1 MIPPMPDALPVL
13 DDATPPAGE
22 ATLAQKAAWAMYDWA
37 NSGFGLIILGPLFSP
52 YFIGEL
58 LPVQPGLPVVD
69 GTASHGLAIG
79 SQVFPGSGVVALM
92 VALSALMITVAAP
105 VLGAVA
111 DLKGWTK
118 RLFVIHAAL
127 GSLAATA
134 AVFLTPGNWQLGV
147 LIYVVSSYCFGTSLT
162 FYNAYLPRLTR
173 PEKQGSL
180 SGWGFGVGY
189 VGGALALVLA
199 QWLIIYKLKLG
210 VPWGLAFGG
219 LWWLAFSLPAFF
231 LLPPA
236 AKLTGEPVVGSVLIA
251 GFRRIGHTFSNVRQ
265 YKMLFLFL
273 VAFLIYNN
281 GIDTI
286 INLSPAFGEDVLRM
300 TSAQLVKMFLIVQG
314 VAAIGAFACG
324 YLSDAFGNKP
334 VIVGTLLV
342 WCLATGAVILV
353 QTPAQFTLVGVVIGL
368 VLGGAQSSS
377 RSLMARLAPPEIENE
392 AFGFFSLSGK
402 AISVFGPLLFAGLSA
417 LGGPRAGVYAVLPFL
432 VVGLVVLLFVKEPRV
447 AEAP

>member
-1 MIPPMPDALPVL
+1 MTDPAPVL
-13 DDATPPAGE
+13 TDDAVKVGTEG
-22 ATLAQKAAWAMYDWA
+22 TFAQKAAWCLYDWA
-37 NSGFGLIILGPLFSP
+37 NSGFGLIMLGPLFSP

-58 LPVQPGLPVVD
+58 LPPQAALPVVD
-69 GTASHGLAIG
+69 GTPSHGLLLGGHA
-79 SQVFPGSGVVALM
+79 FPGSGVVALM

-118 RLFVIHAAL
+118 RLFVIHATL
-127 GSLAATA
+127 GSVAATA
-134 AVFLTPGNWQLGV
+134 CLFLAPGHWLLGAV
-147 LIYVVSSYCFGTSLT
+147 IYVVSSYCFGTSLT

-180 SGWGFGVGY
+180 SGWGFAVGY
-189 VGGALALVLA
+189 VGGALAL
-199 QWLIIYKLKLG
+199 IIAGFYMP
-210 VPWGLAFGG
+210 VRWGLAFAG

-236 AKLTGEPVVGSVLIA
+236 AKLTGEPIVGSVLIA

-265 YKMLFLFL
+265 YRMLFLFL

-300 TSAQLVKMFLIVQG
+300 TSAQLVTMFLIVQF

-334 VIVGTLLV
+334 VIVGTLVV
-342 WCLATGAVILV
+342 WCVATGCVILV
-353 QTPAQFTLVGVVIGL
+353 QTPGQFTLVGVMIGL

-432 VVGLVVLLFVKEPRV
+432 VVGLIILLFVQEPRLKK
-447 AEAP
+447 EAI

>member
-1 MIPPMPDALPVL
+1 MRRATCGIIPRMTDPAPVL
-13 DDATPPAGE
+13 SYESPPVGTE
-22 ATLAQKAAWAMYDWA
+22 GTFAQKAAWAMYDWA
-37 NSGFGLIILGPLFSP
+37 NSGYGLIILGPLFSP

-58 LPVQPGLPVVD
+58 LPEQAKLPIVD

-79 SQVFPGSGVVALM
+79 GSAFPGSGVVALM
-92 VALSALMITVAAP
+92 VALSALLITVAAP

-118 RLFVIHAAL
+118 RLFVLHATL
-127 GSLAATA
+127 GSIAATA
-134 AVFLTPGNWQLGV
+134 CLFLGPGRWLLGAM
-147 LIYVVSSYCFGTSLT
+147 IYVVSSYCFGTSLT

-173 PEKQGSL
+173 PQKQGSL
-180 SGWGFGVGY
+180 SGWGFAVGY
-189 VGGALALVLA
+189 VGGALALILA
-199 QWLIIYKLKLG
+199 ALMPVRY
-210 VPWGLAFGG
+210 GLAFAGV
-219 LWWLAFSLPAFF
+219 WWLLFSLPAFF

-251 GFRRIGHTFSNVRQ
+251 GFRRIAHTFSNIRQ
-265 YKMLFLFL
+265 YRMLFLFL

-300 TSAQLVKMFLIVQG
+300 TAGELVRMFLIVQF
-314 VAAIGAFACG
+314 VAAVGAFACG
-324 YLSDAFGNKP
+324 YLSDRFGNKP

-342 WCLATGAVILV
+342 WCIATGCVILV
-353 QTPAQFTLVGVVIGL
+353 QTPGQFTLVGVMIGL

-432 VVGLVVLLFVKEPRV
+432 VVGLVILLFVKEPRV
-447 AEAP
+447 AKN

>member
-1 MIPPMPDALPVL
+1 MTDPAPVL
-13 DDATPPAGE
+13 TDDPVKVGTEG
-22 ATLAQKAAWAMYDWA
+22 TFAQKAAWCLYDWA
-37 NSGFGLIILGPLFSP
+37 NSGFGLIILGPLFSF
-52 YFIGEL
+52 YFVGEL
-58 LPVQPGLPVVD
+58 LPPQAGLPVVD
-69 GTASHGLAIG
+69 GTASHGLSLAG
-79 SQVFPGSGVVALM
+79 HPFAGTGVVALM

-118 RLFVIHAAL
+118 RLFVIHATL
-127 GSLAATA
+127 GSVAATA
-134 AVFLTPGNWQLGV
+134 CLFLAPGHWLLGAI
-147 LIYVVSSYCFGTSLT
+147 IYVVSSYCFGTSLT

-180 SGWGFGVGY
+180 SGWGFAVGY
-189 VGGALALVLA
+189 VGGALAL
-199 QWLIIYKLKLG
+199 IIAGFYMP
-210 VPWGLAFGG
+210 VRWGLAFAG

-265 YKMLFLFL
+265 YRMLFLFL
-273 VAFLIYNN
+273 VAFLVYNN

-286 INLSPAFGEDVLRM
+286 INLSPAFGADVLRM
-300 TSAQLVKMFLIVQG
+300 TSAQLVTMFLIVQF

-334 VIVGTLLV
+334 VIVGTLVV
-342 WCLATGAVILV
+342 WCVATGCVILV
-353 QTPAQFTLVGVVIGL
+353 QTPAQFTLVGVMIGL

-432 VVGLVVLLFVKEPRV
+432 VVGLIVLLFVQEPRV
-447 AEAP
+447 NKEALPQ